1 MKKNAF
7 YLFAVALALTIFVS
21 CNSASE
27 EVTNDLDDALES
39 MDSALNELENVDV
52 DAVDT
57 IVVEEVVEEVV
68 E

>member
-57 IVVEEVVEEVV
+57 IAVEEVVEEVV

>member
-39 MDSALNELENVDV
+39 MDSALNELENIDV

-57 IVVEEVVEEVV
+57 IVVEEVVE
-68 E
+68 